1 MSYLEIVL
9 ISCGVFGGVFL
20 AMAVGVIFS
29 NRQIKGS
36 CGGLA
41 GMLDENGNSLCESC
55 STPPEECSDFWKQQC
70 D

>member
-1 MSYLEIVL
+1 MSYLEIAL

-29 NRQIKGS
+29 NHQIKGS

-55 STPPEECSDFWKQQC
+55 STPPEECSDFMKQQC

>member
-1 MSYLEIVL
+1 MSFFEIVL

-55 STPPEECSDFWKQQC
+55 STPVEECEDFMKQPC

>member
-1 MSYLEIVL
+1 MSFLEIVL

-41 GMLDENGNSLCESC
+41 GLLDENGKSLCESC
-55 STPPEECSDFWKQQC
+55 STPVEECEDFMKQQC
-70 D
+70 E